1 MTCLIRYG
9 VAVPHVDGRVGMAAL
24 EMEIGAPAPDMAR
37 LYAALDEQLPP
48 YAHPRFVRLLRSDGS

>member
-1 MTCLIRYG
+1 MACLIRCG

-24 EMEIGAPAPDMAR
+24 EMQIGAPAPDMAR

-48 YAHPRFVRLLRSDGS
+48 YAHPRFVSRL